1 MADGPTRFFEELG
14 QDVIIGFLL
23 LISLIGSNLLFIK
36 GPLFHQ
42 VRDAVAFKPSIL
54 GVFAFL
60 VLV

>member
-14 QDVIIGFLL
+14 QDVIIGFPL
-23 LISLIGSNLLFIK
+23 LISLIGSTLLFIK

-42 VRDAVAFKPSIL
+42 VRDAVAFKSSIL

-60 VLV
+60 VFV